1 MTNEAQNLFTQF
13 AKTGSINYD
22 ELHEKQ
28 SFQNID
34 AGKYRHEF
42 SDGSAIVCDYRR
54 GCMNLGIH
62 AKKLNTKAVKTA
74 CATAAINP
82 KFAMPKLVSGLSEE
96 KYS

>member
-62 AKKLNTKAVKTA
+62 AKKLNTKAVKT
-74 CATAAINP
+74 CLLYTSP
-82 KFAMPKLVSGLSEE
+82 SPRDRQKSRMPSSA
-96 KYS
+96 